1 MPTRLAKLVPIAV
14 CTILLCIVL
23 TVGILN
29 PSSQDKE
36 PLFKIGTGTSSVYIK
51 AWLDSTDSC
60 YYLFVPSYATLDS
73 ITYDTPKLPLTIGN
87 TVINKGDNLATLD
100 TGTTYPLL
108 FGKAGT
114 RNTGKFRI
122 VRSGNVATMFIDIN
136 ENLLDKIHASKGNRG
151 RALMTL
157 ISPSGAILHEQTSN
171 PISLQCRG
179 NSTFEYIKKPYL
191 ISLPYPDTLL
201 GMPPATKWNLLA
213 NALDESNLKNKIV
226 LDFSNSLGYCWSP
239 KCEYVDLY
247 INHSYYG
254 LYLLTETIE
263 LAESKLHPDTYPQY
277 LIVTNHKE
285 PHTFCPRDNQYVSL
299 VNGNISQADSL
310 QDELE
315 RLYTAIFNA
324 DTTPSC
330 RLEGVIDIHSW
341 ACKYLTDE
349 IFANHDMWRF
359 SHYLYCSG
367 ERPFVFYGGP
377 AWDYDLSWRYPTNSF
392 IAYKH
397 PELTPYPLLMQNKTF
412 ETAVVGL
419 YRTYGRHYMEWLSG
433 KGIDS
438 LASIIHNASQANSI
452 RWYSL
457 FHDKRPHGG
466 WIQESMPS
474 PDSLKTFLSQR
485 SAFLDRHWLQGR
497 PYEHIF
503 IDLGFS
509 ESGIWAEYE
518 PGHSVSHYINQSHM
532 QAHFDTLT
540 LRDTLSGKIY
550 TLSSIVDT
558 VVCLT
563 ICRQPD
569 DTPAEPAAHTP
580 IHKRSWSAKK
590 ILSTAIVTTFVLL
603 FILMCGLSAK
613 EFLSNRK
620 EGDEN

>member
-1 MPTRLAKLVPIAV
+1 MPTRLVKLVPIAV
-14 CTILLCIVL
+14 CTILLCVVL

-29 PSSQDKE
+29 PSSQDRE

-51 AWLDSTDSC
+51 AWLDCTDSC

-73 ITYDTPKLPLTIGN
+73 ITYDTPRLPLTIGN

-100 TGTTYPLL
+100 TGITYPLL
-108 FGKAGT
+108 FGKAGS
-114 RNTGKFRI
+114 RNIGIFRI

-136 ENLLDKIHASKGNRG
+136 ENLLDKVHASKDNRG
-151 RALMTL
+151 SALMTL
-157 ISPSGAILHEQTSN
+157 ISPSGAILHDRAGN

-179 NSTFEYIKKPYL
+179 NSTFNYIKKPYM

-285 PHTFCPRDNQYVSL
+285 PHTFCPRDDQYVSL
-299 VNGNISQADSL
+299 PYGNPSHFDSL
-310 QDELE
+310 KDELK

-324 DTTPSC
+324 DSIPSC
-330 RLEGVIDIHSW
+330 RLEEVIDIHSW

-349 IFANHDMWRF
+349 IFANYDMWRF

-367 ERPFVFYGGP
+367 EKPFVFYGGP
-377 AWDYDLSWRYPTNSF
+377 AWDYDLSWNYPANSF
-392 IAYKH
+392 IAYKR
-397 PELTPYPLLMQNKTF
+397 PELTPYPSLMQNKTF

-419 YRTYGRHYMEWLSG
+419 YRTCGRPYMGWLVD

-438 LASIIHNASQANSI
+438 LASIIYNASQANSI

-457 FHDKRPHGG
+457 FYDKRPQ
-466 WIQESMPS
+466 IQESMPS

-497 PYEHIF
+497 PYKQIF
-503 IDLGFS
+503 IDIGIA
-509 ESGIWAEYE
+509 ENEIWAEYE
-518 PGHSVSHYINQSHM
+518 PGHSVSHYINQSHT

-550 TLSSIVDT
+550 TLSSIIDT
-558 VVCLT
+558 VVCLSV
-563 ICRQPD
+563 CRQPD
-569 DTPAEPAAHTP
+569 DAPAEPAAHTP
-580 IHKRSWSAKK
+580 VHKRPWSAKK
-590 ILSTAIVTTFVLL
+590 ILSTALITTFALL
-603 FILMCGLSAK
+603 FLLVCGLSAK
-613 EFLSNRK
+613 EILANRK